1 MFSSTF
7 SVPWVSAFH
16 SRLQKCQEKAG
27 FMVSSVRLG
36 AVNSEP
42 TLTGYLSLG
51 AKTEGERPGSL
62 AAQYCAIVL
71 RFIPAGRSA
80 RKPCGNAR

>member
-16 SRLQKCQEKAG
+16 SRPQKCQEGAG
-27 FMVSSVRLG
+27 FMFNSVRLG

-42 TLTGYLSLG
+42 MLIGYLSLG
-51 AKTEGERPGSL
+51 AKMEGERPGSL
-62 AAQYCAIVL
+62 AAKYCSIVL
-71 RFIPAGRSA
+71 RFIPAGRSDQ
-80 RKPCGNAR
+80 KPCGNAR